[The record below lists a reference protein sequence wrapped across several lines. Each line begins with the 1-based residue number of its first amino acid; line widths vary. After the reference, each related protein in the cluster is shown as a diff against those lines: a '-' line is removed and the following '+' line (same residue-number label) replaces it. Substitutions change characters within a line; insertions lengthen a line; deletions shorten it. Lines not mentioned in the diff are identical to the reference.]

1 MNEKKI
7 ENVSTKPQ
15 KNSVT
20 GNIIGKRAAQELQG
34 R

>member
-1 MNEKKI
+1 MERKDQDL
-7 ENVSTKPQ
+7 STKPQ